1 MVALGGSVLP
11 AEAALT
17 QQRELGLNLRPQLLV
32 DQRVPP
38 AVQSGPGGDPLPA
51 HRAAQRSFV
60 HRLKEAGLK
69 NKKWHHIMDKSL
81 EVERGPKACLRS
93 HDCDDRQHSENKEKA
108 VAEVE

>member
-1 MVALGGSVLP
+1 MLALGGGVLP

-38 AVQSGPGGDPLPA
+38 TVQSGPGGHPLPA
-51 HRAAQRSFV
+51 HRAAQSSFV

-81 EVERGPKACLRS
+81 EVERAQKRVCGHMILMTGNIQME
-93 HDCDDRQHSENKEKA
+93 DRK
-108 VAEVE
+108 